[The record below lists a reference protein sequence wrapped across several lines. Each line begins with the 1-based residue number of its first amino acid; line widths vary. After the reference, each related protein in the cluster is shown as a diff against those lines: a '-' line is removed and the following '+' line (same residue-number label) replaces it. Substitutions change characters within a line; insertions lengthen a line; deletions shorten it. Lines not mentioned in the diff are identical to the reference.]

1 MSYIGVMGALD
12 ALVGIYLLFI
22 ITNLAEEDKERI
34 NLYWKST
41 TLIMV
46 ASLVVFLAWA
56 ILEVGKAL
64 FSLPEWVYVIERV
77 VIPQFFLIIILYFI
91 YVFAK
96 MDVSHL
102 LPKIVPD
109 RFVVTLLAI
118 CVYWIFSLRLV
129 QDFPVISGI
138 LFKSM
143 DVVFAISIVVL
154 LYILYVTLSKYL
166 PYLKGGII
174 IVPINLVDIINGFT
188 LAFVLYGFSLINIDL
203 VMVGSYKFMEIA
215 ALIVFAYN
223 GNNYLRELV
232 KMVGG

>member
-1 MSYIGVMGALD
+1 
-12 ALVGIYLLFI
+12 
-22 ITNLAEEDKERI
+22 
-34 NLYWKST
+34 
-41 TLIMV
+41 
-46 ASLVVFLAWA
+46 
-56 ILEVGKAL
+56 
-64 FSLPEWVYVIERV
+64 
-77 VIPQFFLIIILYFI
+77 
-91 YVFAK
+91 
-96 MDVSHL
+96 
-102 LPKIVPD
+102 
-109 RFVVTLLAI
+109 
-118 CVYWIFSLRLV
+118 
-129 QDFPVISGI
+129 
-138 LFKSM
+138 M